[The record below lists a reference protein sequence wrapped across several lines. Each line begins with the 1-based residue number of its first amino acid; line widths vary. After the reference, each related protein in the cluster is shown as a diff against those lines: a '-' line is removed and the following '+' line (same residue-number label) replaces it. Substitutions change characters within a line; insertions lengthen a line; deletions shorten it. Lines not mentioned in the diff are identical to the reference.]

1 MKPDNKPAIHSK
13 SILHTKWKVFH
24 IVNGKEMTQEQL
36 IEQYSKQIARAT
48 IKVIDML
55 AKKHGVKV
63 TVRADSSDSKIFENR
78 LKHGNDLITDQKHK
92 MKG

>member
-13 SILHTKWKVFH
+13 SILLTMWKVFH

-36 IEQYSKQIARAT
+36 IEQYSKQIPSAT
-48 IKVIDML
+48 IIEIDML

-63 TVRADSSDSKIFENR
+63 TVRADSSDSRIFGNR
-78 LKHGNDLITDQKHK
+78 LKHGNDLITDQKQK